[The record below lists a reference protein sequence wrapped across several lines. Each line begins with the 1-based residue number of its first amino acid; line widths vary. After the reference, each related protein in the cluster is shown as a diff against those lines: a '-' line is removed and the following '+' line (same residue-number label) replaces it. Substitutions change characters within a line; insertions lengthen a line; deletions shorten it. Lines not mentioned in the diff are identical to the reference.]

1 MKKIFALSIMSI
13 MIISCSNPSNENQ
26 SSNKMSPASKYVE
39 YVWHSAEENFNAE
52 NLAILISKW
61 NKIIDGYDCNMD
73 GANILTPTEK
83 RDNHDFTWVLKWP
96 SVDARNS
103 CWETWTNDYASD
115 WDETIS
121 GIMSYDPKN
130 AFMFEVEVG
139 RTPKEENTSGS
150 FVNTFYFCK
159 YNEGNDV
166 ETLNS
171 YRADLAKID
180 NFSKNHWYVMLKPT
194 FDIGEDGPDFVWLD
208 LWGNGEDKN
217 SDMSKWEATDLP
229 QRAQSMV
236 ECNEFSNTGVVIR

>member
-61 NKIIDGYDCNMD
+61 NKIIDGYDCDMD

-121 GIMSYDPKN
+121 GIMSYDPKMLSCSKLRLGEPLKKKIHLDLLLIH
-130 AFMFEVEVG
+130 FI
-139 RTPKEENTSGS
+139 
-150 FVNTFYFCK
+150 FVNTMR
-159 YNEGNDV
+159 EM
-166 ETLNS
+166 
-171 YRADLAKID
+171 
-180 NFSKNHWYVMLKPT
+180 MLKH
-194 FDIGEDGPDFVWLD
+194 
-208 LWGNGEDKN
+208 
-217 SDMSKWEATDLP
+217 
-229 QRAQSMV
+229 
-236 ECNEFSNTGVVIR
+236 